1 MWFIKGNGMHSL
13 ILGAKDPRIVLESSI
28 KTYSLFNSPIWIF
41 FNLWSPLDRGC
52 ISNIVATSNIWL
64 FKFNHTKLKIHSSV
78 CTSLISSAQ
87 YLCGAGG
94 YRIGSS
100 DTEHFHHCRKLYQ
113 TVRLSI
119 KEKEIFTDKWQCDRH
134 HIWSVIFLLSRWRS
148 LTSESLS
155 HLPKSQTHRAVRM
168 LTNLSWL

>member
-1 MWFIKGNGMHSL
+1 M
-13 ILGAKDPRIVLESSI
+13 LGTKAGKLYMYYMLALFCYHYWQCYCFLDSRPVL
-28 KTYSLFNSPIWIF
+28 
-41 FNLWSPLDRGC
+41 
-52 ISNIVATSNIWL
+52 SNIVATSNIWL

-119 KEKEIFTDKWQCDRH
+119 KEKEIFTDK
-134 HIWSVIFLLSRWRS
+134 
-148 LTSESLS
+148 
-155 HLPKSQTHRAVRM
+155 
-168 LTNLSWL
+168 